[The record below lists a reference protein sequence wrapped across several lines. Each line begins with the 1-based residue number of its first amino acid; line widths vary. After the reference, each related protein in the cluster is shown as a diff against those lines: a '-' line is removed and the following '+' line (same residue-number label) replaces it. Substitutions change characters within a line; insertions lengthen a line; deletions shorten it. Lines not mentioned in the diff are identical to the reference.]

1 MLMSCHTI
9 MLKYAQEHNF
19 TLSKKREDLNMLFNS
34 KTCILQYIIL
44 ATYKADTTVTR
55 YPDAPNLNFAKV
67 AYDEAACVPQQ
78 HLLIAFKPNPQIDYY
93 KTTKCGTADARDLVK
108 ITEAHFNHIHIDN
121 LMHNWQVA
129 RLLNQFR
136 FQKVYYNILSKL
148 DIDAIT
154 AYNYQDGKRV
164 RKMAKQ
170 DLIASIRSEKRHG
183 NRA

>member
-1 MLMSCHTI
+1 MLFSRHKI

-19 TLSKKREDLNMLFNS
+19 TLRKKREDLTMLFNF

-44 ATYKADTTVTR
+44 ATYKADTTITR
-55 YPDAPNLNFAKV
+55 YPDQHLDFAKV
-67 AYDEAACVPQQ
+67 ATDEAACVPQQ
-78 HLLIAFKPNPQIDYY
+78 HSLITFKPNPQIDYY
-93 KTTKCGTADARDLVK
+93 KTTKYGTVGARDLVK
-108 ITEAHFNHIHIDN
+108 ITEAHFNHIYIDN
-121 LMHNWQVA
+121 LMRNWQVA

-136 FQKVYYNILSKL
+136 FQKVYYNILNEL
-148 DIDAIT
+148 DIDAISV
-154 AYNYQDGKRV
+154 YNYKDGKRV

>member
-9 MLKYAQEHNF
+9 MLKYAQEHNY
-19 TLSKKREDLNMLFNS
+19 TLRKKREDLTMLFNS

-44 ATYKADTTVTR
+44 ATYKADTTITR
-55 YPDAPNLNFAKV
+55 YPDAQLDFAKV

-78 HLLIAFKPNPQIDYY
+78 HSLIAFKPNPQIDYY
-93 KTTKCGTADARDLVK
+93 KTTKCGTAGARDLVK
-108 ITEAHFNHIHIDN
+108 ITEAHFNRIYIDN
-121 LMHNWQVA
+121 LVRNWQVA

-154 AYNYQDGKRV
+154 AYNYQDGERV
-164 RKMAKQ
+164 RKMAEQ
-170 DLIASIRSEKRHG
+170 DLIDAIRSEKRHG